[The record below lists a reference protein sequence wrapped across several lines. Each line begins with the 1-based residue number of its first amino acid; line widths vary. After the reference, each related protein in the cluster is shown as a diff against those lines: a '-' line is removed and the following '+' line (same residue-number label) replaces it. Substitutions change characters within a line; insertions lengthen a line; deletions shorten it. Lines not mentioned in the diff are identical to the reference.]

1 MLYNMQSD
9 LEDGE
14 LPEEPIIPVKRKREN
29 VAKTEKVQRFEK
41 VEKVEKVE
49 RVEKIEKIEKIEKFE
64 KIDKIREKTV
74 KCKFW
79 ENGACTKGNDC
90 KYLHAGDINIKNELC
105 KYFLTSC
112 CLKGDFC
119 GYSHD
124 TTKFP
129 CKYFHGVGVCNAG
142 NECKFSHVRL
152 TPEEIPRFI
161 QDNEVYLMQVQKYK
175 GTTNL
180 GSIFN
185 VYLRHKEFERSI
197 KTDKNEKQ
205 SRTKEQMDYMEE
217 RFSAY

>member
-1 MLYNMQSD
+1 MQSD

-14 LPEEPIIPVKRKREN
+14 LPEEPIIPIKRKREN
-29 VAKTEKVQRFEK
+29 TAKIENVAKFEK
-41 VEKVEKVE
+41 FQ
-49 RVEKIEKIEKIEKFE
+49 RVEKIERVEKFV
-64 KIDKIREKTV
+64 KVDKIREKTV

-112 CLKGDFC
+112 CLKGDLC

-152 TPEEIPRFI
+152 TPEEIPKFI
-161 QDNEVYLMQVQKYK
+161 QENEVYLMQVQKYK

-180 GSIFN
+180 GNIFN
-185 VYLRHKEFERSI
+185 VYLRHKEFEKSLKADNDEK
-197 KTDKNEKQ
+197 KTRTEGQRDYLGEK
-205 SRTKEQMDYMEE
+205 
-217 RFSAY
+217 FSAY